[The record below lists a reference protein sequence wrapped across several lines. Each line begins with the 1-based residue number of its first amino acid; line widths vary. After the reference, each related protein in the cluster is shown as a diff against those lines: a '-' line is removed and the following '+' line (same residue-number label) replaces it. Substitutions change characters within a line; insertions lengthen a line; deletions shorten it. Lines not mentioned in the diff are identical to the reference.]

1 MLETLKELLHFSFC
15 KRAFIGVRVDVFKEA
30 NQMMELS
37 ALDELFCTQNVQ
49 LEEVKSTAVE
59 WGVKRQ
65 LRKEVKGIIMGIIKP
80 FFLLY
85 FAWKEDIMTVE
96 YSAAQNDASL
106 IDCSDVPH

>member
-1 MLETLKELLHFSFC
+1 MRLLKLECLLFAQRNDVSFMLETLKELLHFSFC

-59 WGVKRQ
+59 
-65 LRKEVKGIIMGIIKP
+65 
-80 FFLLY
+80 
-85 FAWKEDIMTVE
+85 
-96 YSAAQNDASL
+96 
-106 IDCSDVPH
+106 